1 VAAAIG
7 QALPFAVAVAL
18 SAGAIILEVLMLL
31 TRRGRINGPS
41 FLVGRSLGIA
51 AVGAILL
58 AIASPSGASDRG
70 QPATWV
76 DWLELILGAGLL
88 VVAAQQWQARP
99 TEDEPAQIPKWM
111 GALDAFTP
119 LKAAGIG
126 LALVF
131 LNLKNLLLMVGGA
144 AAVAQTGISA
154 GRQVVA
160 WTVFTL
166 IASIGVAAPVAIY
179 FAMGTRATSTL
190 DRLRDWMAR
199 NNTVITA
206 VICLLFGA
214 KLVGDALTGFST

>member
-1 VAAAIG
+1 VGAAIG
-7 QALPFAVAVAL
+7 QSLPFAVAVAL

-41 FLVGRSLGIA
+41 FLVGRTLGIA
-51 AVGAILL
+51 TVGAILL
-58 AIASPSGASDRG
+58 VIASPSGASDR
-70 QPATWV
+70 A
-76 DWLELILGAGLL
+76 
-88 VVAAQQWQARP
+88 
-99 TEDEPAQIPKWM
+99 
-111 GALDAFTP
+111 AFTP
-119 LKAAGIG
+119 LKAGGIG

-144 AAVAQTGISA
+144 AAVAQTGIPA
-154 GRQVVA
+154 GQQVVA

-166 IASIGVAAPVAIY
+166 IASIGVAAPVVIY
-179 FAMGTRATSTL
+179 FAMGTRAESTL

-214 KLVGDALTGFST
+214 KLVGDALTGFSN